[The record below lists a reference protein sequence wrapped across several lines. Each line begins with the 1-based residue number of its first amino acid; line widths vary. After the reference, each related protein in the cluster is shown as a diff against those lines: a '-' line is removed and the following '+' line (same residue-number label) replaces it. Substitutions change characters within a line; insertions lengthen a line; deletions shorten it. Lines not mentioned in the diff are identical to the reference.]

1 MATATLPNASTP
13 SPQLHIEISAKSC
26 IENDNLE
33 PKIHG
38 IDENINQSFL
48 SDSKNEEGHANF
60 KLGVEDSPELINE
73 LRFSIA
79 HSRHASGK
87 NSSRRQS
94 SSKSRSSTNPKM
106 QLTDEE
112 DELGKVQYKTTSV
125 VSVIDIVNT
134 LSMLIFIP
142 NFSTF

>member
-38 IDENINQSFL
+38 IDETINQSFI

-125 VSVIDIVNT
+125 VSVIGLNIVKT
-134 LSMLIFIP
+134 L
-142 NFSTF
+142 

>member
-1 MATATLPNASTP
+1 MATATLSSTSTP
-13 SPQLHIEISAKSC
+13 SPPQLHIKINSTSTTRSSRQQTEQVLEEDESEI
-26 IENDNLE
+26 
-33 PKIHG
+33 
-38 IDENINQSFL
+38 NISGGAE
-48 SDSKNEEGHANF
+48 SSNEVGHANF

-94 SSKSRSSTNPKM
+94 SSKSRSSTNPRI

-112 DELGKVQYKTTSV
+112 EEDDIGKAY
-125 VSVIDIVNT
+125 
-134 LSMLIFIP
+134 
-142 NFSTF
+142 